1 MCSQAEG
8 SGCTAF
14 HRYLKSGKSEMVDL
28 LLTNDKA
35 AAKAAV
41 NHLLMSGY
49 SWNMSVET
57 PLQVA
62 IENGDSIMA
71 MKLLDIGARPEIDFD
86 TWLKASQVS
95 TDMNVLSNNLEQN
108 KKTFKRNVEQPLL
121 CAVRAASADVAL
133 RLIASGASV
142 NSLTP
147 KSEQLLENSYMRS
160 YNKGESVLDVVRFI
174 IERLQKPEEKIS
186 SSLEKP
192 KLLPGMDEYLAQ
204 LTPGSYLHTLV
215 SYDIN
220 NKKKN
225 FEASLKNYEEQFN
238 KIDARGGAD
247 DKQEAID
254 SAISELQKI
263 EKAMIEAGA
272 KTFAELYP
280 DVETA
285 KENNH
290 NRFYDATEKE
300 KDPVYKFDLWFEND
314 RNMTDS
320 KRQGYIDL

>member
-8 SGCTAF
+8 GGCTAF

-49 SWNMSVET
+49 SWNLKVEA

-86 TWLKASQVS
+86 TWLKASHVATDRHFS
-95 TDMNVLSNNLEQN
+95 TNNLEEN

-133 RLIASGASV
+133 RLIEGGANV
-142 NSLTP
+142 NCLTP
-147 KSEQLLENSYMRS
+147 KSEQLLENTYMRS
-160 YNKGESVLDVVRFI
+160 YNKGESILDVLQHI
-174 IERLQKPEEKIS
+174 IKKLQEPEEKN
-186 SSLEKP
+186 SSLERP
-192 KLLPGMDEYLAQ
+192 KLLPGMDEYLAK
-204 LTPGSYLHTLV
+204 LTPGSYLHALV

-220 NKKKN
+220 NKKKS
-225 FEASLKNYEEQFN
+225 FTESLKYYEEQS
-238 KIDARGGAD
+238 KKLEARGGAD
-247 DKQEAID
+247 EKQEAID
-254 SAISELQKI
+254 SAISELRTI
-263 EKAMIEAGA
+263 EQAMVDAGA

-285 KENNH
+285 KENSDNGYY
-290 NRFYDATEKE
+290 RAVEKE
-300 KDPVYKFDLWFEND
+300 KAKVYGFDLWFHND

-320 KRQGYIDL
+320 RRQGYIEL